1 MRKLKLQIQ
10 MTIDGFVA
18 GPNGENDWVV
28 LPGKQDPEVLQ
39 QIIGFGVE
47 LATNCDTLLLGRK
60 LAASGFCT
68 HWENVADN
76 QPDNPWSPLA
86 QLIANHR
93 KIAFSHSE
101 TTLPGR
107 NLEVENGDLATVV
120 QSLKN
125 QPGKDILV
133 YGGAGFV
140 SSLISLNLIDEYY
153 IIVNPVAIG
162 AGLSIFKE
170 RKVLELES
178 SKAFKNGKV
187 LNKYVPVQLAVRG
200 WQYCRRRV
208 SGTGPCAVQNIL
220 RYIN

>member
-1 MRKLKLQIQ
+1 MRKLKLQMQ

-18 GPNGENDWVV
+18 GPNGENDWVF
-28 LPGKQDPEVLQ
+28 LSGKGDPETLQ
-39 QIIGFGVE
+39 KMIGSSVE
-47 LATNCDTLLLGRK
+47 LAASCDTFLLGRK

-68 HWENVADN
+68 YWEGVADN
-76 QPDNPWSPLA
+76 QPDNPWHPLA
-86 QLIANHR
+86 HLIANHR
-93 KIAFSHSE
+93 KIAFGHSE

-107 NLEVENGDLATVV
+107 NLVVENGDLATAV

-133 YGGAGFV
+133 YGGVDFV

-162 AGLSIFKE
+162 SGLSIFKE

-178 SKAFKNGKV
+178 SIAFKHGKI
-187 LNKYVPVQLAVRG
+187 LNKYVPVPVG
-200 WQYCRRRV
+200 
-208 SGTGPCAVQNIL
+208 S
-220 RYIN
+220 